1 MQKEYDFAK
10 GVCSKYAN
18 IYTNKTLTLTTTQWK
33 TFANHLKNPNQ
44 PTTALKSLMKMKSF
58 DNSK

>member
-18 IYTNKTLTLTTTQWK
+18 IYTDKTLTLTTTQWK
-33 TFANHLKNPNQ
+33 TFANHLKNLN
-44 PTTALKSLMKMKSF
+44 
-58 DNSK
+58 